1 MTESTNDSGS
11 TVDAP
16 VTKMHADEIDTS
28 AELVQRLIAAQFS
41 QWADLPVTSVPS
53 SGTDNAMFRL
63 GDDLAVRMPRIPG
76 AAGQV
81 AKEQQWLPVLAP
93 HLPLAIPVPVAQG
106 APSADFPLPWSV
118 LHWLPGEPAQPE
130 RLSDLSQAA
139 ADLAHFLAALQ
150 RIDTSGGPIPGG
162 HNSGRGVPLH
172 TRDAYTRTNID
183 ACHDLGILNRDAALV
198 VWEAALAAG
207 DWDAPGVWL
216 HGDLLANNLLA
227 TDGRLSAVIDFG
239 CMGVGDPACDL
250 MPAWTTYNTP
260 DARAA
265 FRAALPPALA
275 VDDAAWAR
283 GRAWSLSTSVIA
295 IPYYIVTNP
304 TLANTGRAT
313 LAAVFADVGLGG

>member
-1 MTESTNDSGS
+1 MVPNGDSTS
-11 TVDAP
+11 TAATSVP
-16 VTKMHADEIDTS
+16 KMHADEIETS
-28 AELVQRLIAAQFS
+28 AALVRQLLAEQFP
-41 QWADLPVTSVPS
+41 QWADFPITPVPS
-53 SGTDNAMFRL
+53 SGTDNAMFRV

-81 AKEQQWLPVLAP
+81 AKEQMWLPRLAP

-106 APSADFPLPWSV
+106 APSDAFPLSWSI

-130 RLSDLSQAA
+130 RLTDLPQAA
-139 ADLAHFLAALQ
+139 TDLAHFLTALQ
-150 RIDTSGGPIPGG
+150 RIDTTGGPLPGG

-172 TRDAYTRTNID
+172 TRDEYTRTNID
-183 ACHDLGILNRDAALV
+183 ACHELGILNRDAALS

-207 DWDAPGVWL
+207 VWEAPGVWL

-227 TDGRLSAVIDFG
+227 TDGHLSAVIDFG

-260 DARAA
+260 EARSA
-265 FRAALPPALA
+265 FRAALPAALA
-275 VDDAAWAR
+275 ADDAAWAR
-283 GRAWSLSTSVIA
+283 GRAWSVSTSVIA

-313 LAAVFADVGLGG
+313 LAAVFEDVGLGE